1 PYEGVFNLDSI
12 GAARQYNYL
21 VLNGNAETQWMADLF
36 VRINDAY
43 GLGQSINA
51 MHNDAIVADDNRLR
65 ENGIDSMMIARE
77 LYGQSPYHH
86 TAEDRIDT
94 ISIDGVV
101 TCSQLT
107 LLSLASLVQA

>member
-1 PYEGVFNLDSI
+1 M
-12 GAARQYNYL
+12 
-21 VLNGNAETQWMADLF
+21 TDLF

-51 MHNDAIVADDNRLR
+51 MSNDAIVADDNRLR

-86 TAEDRIDT
+86 TPADRIDT
-94 ISIDGVV
+94 LSLNGVI